1 MARRRRR
8 SPRRKRG
15 NLMLHRTRNLGV
27 IGTRGGGLI
36 AWTKGAFNKLKNA
49 VQRIKILISQ
59 DGDILVTEDG
69 ITLSPEH

>member
-27 IGTRGGGLI
+27 IGTMGGGLI

-59 DGDILVTEDG
+59 DGDILVTEDD
-69 ITLSPEH
+69 ITLSPER